1 MAVAYDNSVT
11 VDTFGDTTLT
21 SGTFTVSSSANRAI
35 AGCLS
40 TFALT
45 TLHSMTLAGQTG
57 TAISGATLIWNA
69 AGSRMLMFG
78 AAAPNTGSQTVS
90 ASWVTSTSASLGG
103 ITATGVDQTTP
114 FNNGTSTEGASPA
127 SLAVTSAAGDLT
139 FTLASNNTSS
149 TTHTSNQTVRLTDF
163 GIVDT
168 GPGTANPTHT
178 WTEDSTI
185 IGIVGANFQAVAAAG
200 RTTKNTRSAPLGV
213 EIGMNWRGGL

>member
-1 MAVAYDNSVT
+1 MAVSYDNSVT

-21 SGTFTVSSSANRAI
+21 SGTFTISSSANRAI

-57 TAISGATLIWNA
+57 TQISGATLIWNV
-69 AGSRMLMFG
+69 AGSRMLLFG

-90 ASWVTSTSASLGG
+90 ASWTTSAAASLGG
-103 ITATGVDQTTP
+103 ITAIGVDQTTP
-114 FNNGTSTEGASPA
+114 FNNGTAAEGDSPA
-127 SLAVTSAAGDLT
+127 SLAITSAAGDLT
-139 FTLASNNTSS
+139 FSLASNSNVS
-149 TTHTSNQTVRLTDF
+149 TTHTTNQTVRLTDF
-163 GIVDT
+163 GKVDT

-178 WTEDSTI
+178 WTEDFTS

-213 EIGMNWRGGL
+213 EIGMDWRSGL